1 MSTWRT
7 RPVVAASVLA
17 VSATLLG
24 VPEAHAQGCVAS
36 RMNAPS
42 GPNGPT
48 DQTGT
53 EYYLP
58 DGKWQASFGYRNF
71 TSHRHFVGDREQDG
85 SPGTTDRSKN
95 EVINHVN
102 IPELNLAYG
111 ISDRWSAVLDLPLDI
126 LHRRNPPS
134 AATATRPAVPP
145 VYTDGNGFGD
155 LTLLARYW
163 VANPTH
169 QSSQNISV
177 GLGFKLPT
185 GKDDAQGTFK
195 RVVGTSLQDWVHPV
209 DQSIQPGDGGFGYI
223 AEIQAFKSFGSVTA
237 YLSGGYLFNPKGTN
251 GVETGRSNPDE
262 AIMSVADQF
271 GARIGVGM
279 PLRFAK
285 GLGVSLGARLEGVPS
300 SDLFGSS
307 AGFRRPGYSIGIE
320 PGVSYAWKTTSFSFS
335 FPYLVYRNRT
345 QSYADKLAT
354 AARGTFVNGD
364 AAFADYLFIAG
375 FTKRF

>member
-1 MSTWRT
+1 MRLWRT
-7 RPVVAASVLA
+7 RLVVASSVLGIA
-17 VSATLLG
+17 VSASLLG
-24 VPEAHAQGCVAS
+24 VTDAHAQGCVAS

-42 GPNGPT
+42 SPT
-48 DQTGT
+48 DQTGN
-53 EYYLP
+53 EYYLK

-71 TSHRHFVGDREQDG
+71 MSHRHFVGDVEQDG
-85 SPGTTDRSKN
+85 RPGTTDRRKN

-102 IPELNLAYG
+102 IPELIVAYG
-111 ISDRWSAVLDLPLDI
+111 ITDRFSAALDLPLDI

-145 VYTDGNGFGD
+145 VYTDGNGIGD

-163 VANPTH
+163 VANPTQH
-169 QSSQNISV
+169 SNQNISV

-185 GKDDAQGTFK
+185 GKDDINGTFK
-195 RVVGTSLQDWVHPV
+195 RVVNNTLQDWVHPV

-223 AEIQAFKSFGSVTA
+223 AELQAFKSFGSVTA
-237 YLSGGYLFNPKGTN
+237 FLSGGYLFNPKGTN
-251 GVETGRSNPDE
+251 GVQTGRSNPNE

-271 GARIGVGM
+271 GARVGVGM

-285 GLGVSLGARLEGVPS
+285 GLAVSLGARLEGVPS
-300 SDLFGSS
+300 SDVFGSS
-307 AGFRRPGYSIGIE
+307 AGFRRPGYSVGIE
-320 PGVSYAWKTTSFSFS
+320 PGVSYSWKSTAFSFS
-335 FPYLVYRNRT
+335 VPYLVYRNRT

-354 AARGTFVNGD
+354 VATGTFVNGD
-364 AAFADYLFIAG
+364 AAFADYIFIAG

>member
-1 MSTWRT
+1 MSTWRS
-7 RPVVAASVLA
+7 RLVVASSVLGIA
-17 VSATLLG
+17 VSASLLG
-24 VPEAHAQGCVAS
+24 VPDAHAQGCVAS

-42 GPNGPT
+42 SPT
-48 DQTGT
+48 DQTGA

-58 DGKWQASFGYRNF
+58 DGKWQAAFGYRNF
-71 TSHRHFVGDREQDG
+71 MSHRHFVGSAEQDG

-102 IPELNLAYG
+102 IPELNVAYG
-111 ISDRWSAVLDLPLDI
+111 VTNRLSAVMDLPLDF

-134 AATATRPAVPP
+134 AASGTRPGVPP
-145 VYTDGNGFGD
+145 VYTDGNGIGD

-163 VANPTH
+163 VADPTRR
-169 QSSQNISV
+169 SNQNISV

-185 GKDDAQGTFK
+185 GKDDKEGTFK
-195 RVVGTSLQDWVHPV
+195 RVVGNQLQDWVHPV

-223 AEIQAFKSFGSVTA
+223 AELQAFKSFGSVTA
-237 YLSGGYLFNPKGTN
+237 FLSGSYLLNPKGTN
-251 GVETGRSNPDE
+251 GVQTGRSNPDE

-285 GLGVSLGARLEGVPS
+285 GLSVSLGARLEGVPS
-300 SDLFGSS
+300 SDLIGSS

-320 PGVSYAWKTTSFSFS
+320 PGVSYSWKTTAFSFS

-345 QSYADKLAT
+345 QSYADKLASV
-354 AARGTFVNGD
+354 ARGTFVNGD
-364 AAFADYLFIAG
+364 AAFADYIFIAG
-375 FTKRF
+375 FTRRF